1 MSSPQWHG
9 KYRAIVTDIDDP
21 EGRGRIRVKCPKV
34 LGDSKSHWC
43 EVCSPVAYDNGGD
56 FCLPKKDDTV
66 WVEFEGGDPDKPVYS
81 GSWWSSNN
89 CVADKDKDE
98 YNENTRI
105 IEFDGCKIKMKSDE
119 SIEVTIK
126 NSKIFM
132 EEDNTTVSVGDSTE
146 VKVTD
151 DTIKID
157 CSSAVITVKTDGTI
171 EIQGNSSVS
180 VKSSGSLSLQGAS
193 VDIKSPTTIDGVP
206 FLLHTH
212 NCTAPGSPSGPV
224 IPV

>member
-1 MSSPQWHG
+1 MSSPKFYG
-9 KYRAIVTDIDDP
+9 KFRAVVTDIDDP
-21 EGRGRIRVKCPKV
+21 DKRGRIRVKCPKV

-43 EVCSPVAYDNGGD
+43 EVCSPVAYEQGGD
-56 FCLPKKDDTV
+56 FWLPKKDDTV
-66 WVEFEGGDPDKPVYS
+66 WIEFEDGDPDKPVYS
-81 GSWWSSNN
+81 GSWWSNN
-89 CVADKDKDE
+89 KCIAKDDEDE

-119 SIEVTIK
+119 SIETTIK

-132 EEDNTTVSVGDSTE
+132 KEDETTVSVGDTVE
-146 VKVTD
+146 VKVTN
-151 DTIKID
+151 DTVKID
-157 CSSAVITVKTDGTI
+157 CDSAVITVKTDGSI
-171 EIQGNSSVS
+171 EIKGSSSISVKSDSSVS
-180 VKSSGSLSLQGAS
+180 IQGSS